1 MAERRM
7 LSKKIFQS
15 RKFLM
20 MPFEAQALYTHLIL
34 SSDDDGIVEAFPI
47 VRMIGAKEDSLG
59 LLVVKKFILPLN
71 EDMVYFITD
80 FEEQN
85 KIRADRVQPSRYRDL
100 LLEKTDMVISGK
112 RVTNSKNIIDGQMT
126 DNCLTSDGQMTDN
139 CLTHVN
145 QVSAQYSIGKDSI
158 GEYRI
163 GKDNKVDEVD
173 DVELSVPNKKKPLSQ
188 ILKESDIK
196 INDRQYQM
204 LIEYIGLDNMTVDMI
219 QYAFE
224 LTEDAGAN
232 NFNYLNKILK
242 SWKEKGLTSL
252 EEAQADNRDHKQG
265 NKSSATGNI
274 PDWSSAHPKNQK
286 KEEERILTKEEFLAL
301 DEYD

>member
-1 MAERRM
+1 MAQRRM
-7 LSKKIFQS
+7 FSKKITETDN
-15 RKFLM
+15 FLD
-20 MPFEAQALYTHLIL
+20 MPLSSQALYFHLNMGADDEGFIDKAKTIQRTIGA
-34 SSDDDGIVEAFPI
+34 SSDDLRILIAKGFVIPFDSGVVVIRHWRIHNYIRSDRFQSTMHQEEKKKIDFDETKIANIKAFQ
-47 VRMIGAKEDSLG
+47 D
-59 LLVVKKFILPLN
+59 
-71 EDMVYFITD
+71 
-80 FEEQN
+80 
-85 KIRADRVQPSRYRDL
+85 
-100 LLEKTDMVISGK
+100 VIPDVIPNGY
-112 RVTNSKNIIDGQMT
+112 QMDT
-126 DNCLTSDGQMTDN
+126 
-139 CLTHVN
+139 
-145 QVSAQYSIGKDSI
+145 QV
-158 GEYRI
+158 RI
-163 GKDNKVDEVD
+163 GKDRLDKVRLDKVNNHNYTEVD
-173 DVELSVPNKKKPLSQ
+173 DVELSVPIKKKPLSQ

-196 INDRQYQM
+196 INDRQSQM

-242 SWKEKGLTSL
+242 SWKEKGFTSL

-274 PDWSSAHPKNQK
+274 PEWSSAHPKNQK